1 MTQQLRTGYRKH
13 RKATWGVVL
22 LLVLAAGAIFIPLAS
37 GAGGK
42 TYTLTLNPASQCAS
56 STDGTTSTVLTL
68 TDTSRTQGL
77 GSAELLF
84 PAGSVFSTSLGTFAS
99 SQTGTPYDAGTTA
112 DVIGPLNNL
121 GLSPGGSV
129 NITVTFKAG
138 AHTGPVE
145 AVVKQANNFNDSSGS
160 ANLFDNPPTW
170 PQLNVTTCHYAF
182 TQQPVDTQT
191 GAAQTVKV
199 QLQSGTTPVAVTGSL
214 SLTAVQNG
222 TPGTPGTPGTS
233 VSSFTGLTSSGQ
245 DATKT
250 WVFNSVTGTQ
260 SGNNFELVAGA
271 GSDAQTVSSSF
282 NIVDCNPTGGSCTTP
297 LIVNGD
303 GSGAGQVSGTGVAS
317 GFNISLG
324 GLPASAAGIC
334 SNGWGWQQMTFP
346 AQPPDGRTTFD
357 GITTTSTSYSSS
369 SGFLKVTLYF
379 RNDLYVQ
386 TSASQTNSIQICAG
400 VQHSSMLNDGRYPWT
415 GANATSAQFD
425 TSSDEGGGFYWG
437 VLQRIANC
445 NSNKI
450 PVNSVNGP
458 DGVKS
463 IKSPALCAW
472 GTVAINGIDYR
483 SATVIV
489 PSDWDY
495 KGGG

>member
-1 MTQQLRTGYRKH
+1 MTQQVRTGYRKH
-13 RKATWGVVL
+13 RRATWGFALVV
-22 LLVLAAGAIFIPLAS
+22 VLAAGSIFIPLAS

-42 TYTLTLNPASQCAS
+42 TYALTLNPASQCAS
-56 STDGTTSTVLTL
+56 SPNGTTSTVLTL
-68 TDTSRTQGL
+68 TDTARTQGL

-84 PAGSVFSTSLGTFAS
+84 PAGSVYSSSLGTVS
-99 SQTGTPYDAGTTA
+99 SNQSGTPYDAGATA

-121 GLSPGGSV
+121 GLSPGGSL
-129 NITVTFKAG
+129 NITVTFTAG

-160 ANLFDNPPTW
+160 ANLFDNPSTW
-170 PQLNVTTCHYAF
+170 PQLSVATCHYVF
-182 TQQPVDTQT
+182 TQGPVDAQT
-191 GAAQTVKV
+191 GTAQTVKV
-199 QLQSGTTPVAVTGSL
+199 QLQSGTTPVAVSGSL
-214 SLTAVQNG
+214 TLSATQNG
-222 TPGTPGTPGTS
+222 TPGTPGTPGAS
-233 VSSFTGLTSSGQ
+233 VSSFTGLSSSGQ
-245 DATKT
+245 DSTKT

-260 SGNNFELVAGA
+260 SGNNFELVAGG
-271 GSDAQTVSSSF
+271 GSDAQSVSSPF
-282 NIVDCNPTGGSCTTP
+282 NIVDCNPSGGSCTTS
-297 LIVNGD
+297 LIVSGD
-303 GSGAGQVSGTGVAS
+303 GSGAGQASGTGITS

-324 GLPASAAGIC
+324 GLPASAEGIC
-334 SNGWGWQQMTFP
+334 SSGWGWQEMNFP
-346 AQPPDGRTTFD
+346 DQGDGRTTFD
-357 GITTTSTSYSSS
+357 GITTTSTSYANS
-369 SGFLKVTLYF
+369 SGFLKVMLYF

-400 VQHSSMLNDGRYPWT
+400 VQHTSMPNDGRYAWT
-415 GANATSAQFD
+415 GANGTPAQFD
-425 TSSDEGGGFYWG
+425 ASSDDGGGFYWG

-445 NSNKI
+445 NTTKI

-458 DGVKS
+458 DGTKS

-472 GTVAINGIDYR
+472 GTVSINGIDYR